1 MRNKPA
7 ILDWIFI
14 IGLSAVWSSAFVF
27 IKKTAPIFGA
37 VGLVFMR
44 LLIASIILGLFFI
57 RPKHFRTIREN
68 IVPIFIVGATN
79 VTIPFMFFA
88 LAALYIN
95 AGSMAV
101 VNGSTPLFAFLFSIL
116 LLGFAFRWIQ
126 FLGIL
131 IGIIGLCIFVGMD
144 ALEFHPLANLS
155 AVMGAVMYGVS
166 MVYIFK
172 LNFED
177 TKLMAA
183 ASMIAATICIAP
195 LLIFFPIPWNI
206 VTTESMLNVVYLATF
221 CTGLAY
227 IPYFILIRNVGPVS
241 TSIIAM
247 LVPIFGMLWAY
258 VLLGESITLLM
269 SIGCLF
275 IVIGILMTNVIGNN
289 DENKS
294 R

>member
-1 MRNKPA
+1 LRNKPA
-7 ILDWIFI
+7 ILDWIYI

-44 LLIASIILGLFFI
+44 LFISSIILSLLFI
-57 RPKHFRTIREN
+57 RPKHFAIIREN
-68 IVPIFIVGATN
+68 IVPIFIIGATN

-88 LAALYIN
+88 LSAFYIN

-116 LLGFAFRWIQ
+116 LLGFAFRWVQ

-131 IGIIGLCIFVGMD
+131 TGIIGLCIFVGMD
-144 ALEFHPLANLS
+144 AMEFHPLANLS
-155 AVMGAVMYGVS
+155 AVMGAMMYGIS

-183 ASMIAATICIAP
+183 ASMVAATICISP
-195 LLIFFPIPWNI
+195 LLVFFPIPWDV
-206 VTTESMLNVVYLATF
+206 VTGESILNVLYLATF

-247 LVPIFGMLWAY
+247 LVPVFGMIWAY
-258 VLLGESITLLM
+258 VLLQEKITFLM

-275 IVIGILMTNVIGNN
+275 IVVGILMTNVIGN
-289 DENKS
+289 DSENKS
-294 R
+294 G

>member
-88 LAALYIN
+88 LAALHIN

-116 LLGFAFRWIQ
+116 LLGFAFRWVQ

>member
-1 MRNKPA
+1 LRNKPA

>member
-7 ILDWIFI
+7 ILDWIYI

-27 IKKTAPIFGA
+27 IKQTAPIFGA

-44 LLIASIILGLFFI
+44 LFISSIILSLLFI
-57 RPKHFRTIREN
+57 RPKHLAIIREN
-68 IVPIFIVGATN
+68 IVPIFIIGATN

-88 LAALYIN
+88 LSAFYIN

-131 IGIIGLCIFVGMD
+131 TGIIGLCIFVGMD
-144 ALEFHPLANLS
+144 AMEFHPLANLS
-155 AVMGAVMYGVS
+155 AVMGAMMYGLS

-183 ASMIAATICIAP
+183 ASMVAATIWISP
-195 LLIFFPIPWNI
+195 LLVFFPIPWEM
-206 VTTESMLNVVYLATF
+206 VTTESMLSVLYLATF

-227 IPYFILIRNVGPVS
+227 IPYFILIKNVGPVS

-247 LVPIFGMLWAY
+247 LVPVFGMIWAY
-258 VLLGESITLLM
+258 VLLQEKITFLM

-275 IVIGILMTNVIGNN
+275 IVVGILMTNVIGN
-289 DENKS
+289 DSENKS
-294 R
+294 G

>member
-1 MRNKPA
+1 MKNKPA
-7 ILDWIFI
+7 ILDWVFI

-27 IKKTAPIFGA
+27 IKQTAPIFGA

-44 LLIASIILGLFFI
+44 LFISAVILALLFI
-57 RPKHFRTIREN
+57 RPKHFQTIREN
-68 IVPIFIVGATN
+68 IVPIFIIGATN

-88 LAALYIN
+88 LSAYYIN

-116 LLGFAFRWIQ
+116 LLGFTFKWIQ
-126 FLGIL
+126 FFGIL
-131 IGIIGLCIFVGMD
+131 MGIVGLVIFVGVD
-144 ALEFHPLANLS
+144 TLDFHPMANLS
-155 AVMGAVMYGVS
+155 AVMGAMMYGLS

-172 LNFED
+172 LNFKD

-183 ASMIAATICIAP
+183 ASMVAATVCIAP
-195 LLIFFPIPWNI
+195 LLIFFPIPWDI
-206 VTTESMLNVVYLATF
+206 VTTESMLSVLYLATF

-247 LVPIFGMLWAY
+247 LVPVFGMVWAY
-258 VLLGESITLLM
+258 VLLEEKITLLM

-275 IVIGILMTNVIGNN
+275 IVIGILMTNVIGN
-289 DENKS
+289 ESKNKS
-294 R
+294 T

>member
-1 MRNKPA
+1 MR
-7 ILDWIFI
+7 LF
-14 IGLSAVWSSAFVF
+14 LSA
-27 IKKTAPIFGA
+27 
-37 VGLVFMR
+37 
-44 LLIASIILGLFFI
+44 IILSVFFI
-57 RPKHFRTIREN
+57 RPKHFGTIRDN

-88 LAALYIN
+88 LSAYYIN

-116 LLGFAFRWIQ
+116 LLGFSFRWIQ

-131 IGIIGLCIFVGMD
+131 TGIIGLIIFVGVDSM
-144 ALEFHPLANLS
+144 EFHPMANLS
-155 AVMGAVMYGVS
+155 AVMGAMMYGVS

-183 ASMIAATICIAP
+183 ASMVAATICITP
-195 LLIFFPIPWNI
+195 LLIFFPIPWSI
-206 VTTESMLNVVYLATF
+206 VTTESMLHVVYLAMF

-227 IPYFILIRNVGPVS
+227 IPYFILIRNIGPVS

-247 LVPIFGMLWAY
+247 LVPVFGMIWAY
-258 VLLGESITLLM
+258 VLLQEKITLLM

-289 DENKS
+289 NKKKS
-294 R
+294 A

>member
-1 MRNKPA
+1 M
-7 ILDWIFI
+7 
-14 IGLSAVWSSAFVF
+14 F
-27 IKKTAPIFGA
+27 IKKAAPIFGA